1 MTELHPSAEP
11 SAAILPKY
19 PVQPA
24 PKSNPAGRSIISL
37 LIYLLAGYWL
47 LGDIK
52 NLLLITLVL
61 LFHEGGHF
69 LAMRWVGY
77 WDLGVFFLPLV
88 GAYVSG
94 TKRVITQRES
104 ALVLLAGPVPGILLG
119 SILFALIQNGFLPR
133 TTILDIDLMNL
144 VIFLVVLN
152 GINLLPVYPLDGGQ
166 LLNRVYLDEEGWVSK
181 MFVILSAGFM
191 AYLAIQ
197 YKIYPLLIFPL
208 GILYRLWRSNAN
220 KKIETRI
227 EESGINTEVD
237 YEASP
242 DAD

>member
-1 MTELHPSAEP
+1 
-11 SAAILPKY
+11 
-19 PVQPA
+19 
-24 PKSNPAGRSIISL
+24 
-37 LIYLLAGYWL
+37 
-47 LGDIK
+47 
-52 NLLLITLVL
+52 
-61 LFHEGGHF
+61 
-69 LAMRWVGY
+69 
-77 WDLGVFFLPLV
+77 
-88 GAYVSG
+88 
-94 TKRVITQRES
+94 
-104 ALVLLAGPVPGILLG
+104 
-119 SILFALIQNGFLPR
+119 
-133 TTILDIDLMNL
+133 MNL

-237 YEASP
+237 YDALP